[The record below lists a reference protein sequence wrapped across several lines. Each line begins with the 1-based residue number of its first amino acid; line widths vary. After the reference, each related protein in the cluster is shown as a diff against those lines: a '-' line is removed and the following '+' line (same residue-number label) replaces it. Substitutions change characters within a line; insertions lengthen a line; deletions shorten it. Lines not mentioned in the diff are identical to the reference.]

1 MYSLRPEKH
10 VAGVVHCQFYKKAL
24 VVSKQSQTSPSTPS
38 SSSVVARASPGAGS
52 AAKLR
57 DLQPTRKC
65 SASVA
70 MYLQRSCRRQV
81 LTPPPPRRQVL
92 TPPPPRSHPAAITCG
107 RRWNFNH
114 DPVEQELPLI
124 VLELPRVLL
133 VLLRVHLELPPVRH
147 RDPPTGIVGAG
158 LHDPVD
164 RSSRA
169 SSVVSRESSSSSHAS
184 PWCSFSAC
192 VPAGGASPCCCIL
205 FLLCFS
211 PATGGANPCCCCS
224 SSRVDATAP
233 LPVLLLLIRAVL
245 LLLLLT
251 PAVTAAAGAICTLKK
266 VLHQSTATYS

>member
-10 VAGVVHCQFYKKAL
+10 VAGVVHCQFYKKSPRSFKTITNKPFHPVFFLRRRPCVCRGRRRRQAARFAAHQEVFRL
-24 VVSKQSQTSPSTPS
+24 RRHVPSTQLPSPSTYSATAASPS
-38 SSSVVARASPGAGS
+38 TYSATAAIPSRSDYLRASLEFQPRSGGAGAPS
-52 AAKLR
+52 HRPRA
-57 DLQPTRKC
+57 P
-65 SASVA
+65 AS
-70 MYLQRSCRRQV
+70 
-81 LTPPPPRRQVL
+81 PPRA
-92 TPPPPRSHPAAITCG
+92 PA
-107 RRWNFNH
+107 
-114 DPVEQELPLI
+114 
-124 VLELPRVLL
+124 
-133 VLLRVHLELPPVRH
+133 VHLELPPVRH

-169 SSVVSRESSSSSHAS
+169 SSVVSHVS

-224 SSRVDATAP
+224 SSRVDATA

-266 VLHQSTATYS
+266 VLHQSTAT